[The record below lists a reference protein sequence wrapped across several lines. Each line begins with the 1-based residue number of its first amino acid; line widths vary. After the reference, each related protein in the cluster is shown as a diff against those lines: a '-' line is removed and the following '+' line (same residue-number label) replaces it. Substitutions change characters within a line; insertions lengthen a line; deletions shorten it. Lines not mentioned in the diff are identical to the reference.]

1 MSVFYRIIVILLILA
16 AGYTLYGI
24 GHFKWMYHRIDTPK
38 AEFQITG
45 NIDAEPT
52 LVEFTNYYCGYCK
65 VLAPVFR
72 EVVQIRKDIR
82 FITRPI
88 KFSFP
93 APEETEDGQTT
104 GPFEDTYT
112 AMVIAAGL
120 QGKFWEM
127 HEAVLEYPSIEIP
140 ESFFEETAAL
150 YGLDY
155 EKMVTDSKSKEVEA
169 IIKENF
175 SAFEFSGIPSVPAFM
190 FNGQIFIITQQEQI
204 DLKTILDMITA
215 AEKAR

>member
-1 MSVFYRIIVILLILA
+1 MSVFYRIVVILLILA

-24 GHFKWMYHRIDTPK
+24 GHFKWMYHRTHNPK

-45 NIDAEPT
+45 NKEADLT

-65 VLAPVFR
+65 VLAPVYR
-72 EVVQIRKDIR
+72 EIVQIRKDVR

-93 APEETEDGQTT
+93 AAAETEEGQTE
-104 GPFEDTYT
+104 PFEDTYT

-140 ESFFEETAAL
+140 DSFFEETATL
-150 YGLDY
+150 YGIDY
-155 EKMVTDSKSKEVEA
+155 EKMIADSKSKEVKS
-169 IIKENF
+169 IIKENY
-175 SAFEFSGIPSVPAFM
+175 SAFEYTGISSVPAFM
-190 FNGQIFIITQQEQI
+190 FNGQIFIITEQEQI
-204 DLKTILDMITA
+204 DLKTILGMMTA
-215 AEKAR
+215 AEKSR